1 MVDSGLVRRSAA
13 EDGGLPG
20 VEVAVEV
27 DDRNLAVRTVDG
39 SQERKNDSV
48 VATKRNDTRVVL
60 AVGGKRDERL
70 ATECIITER
79 REGRAMKEFLMA
91 IFDLLDGEV
100 VIVRGDGN
108 IAAVDYFETRE
119 EGVHLKGYIVAAVQ
133 SQTT

>member
-13 EDGGLPG
+13 EAGGLPG

-60 AVGGKRDERL
+60 AIGGRGTRGWPL
-70 ATECIITER
+70 SVS
-79 REGRAMKEFLMA
+79 LPS
-91 IFDLLDGEV
+91 GEKV
-100 VIVRGDGN
+100 VR
-108 IAAVDYFETRE
+108 
-119 EGVHLKGYIVAAVQ
+119 
-133 SQTT
+133 